1 MIRGPPRATRH
12 DTLFPY
18 TTLFRSRSRGFDTS
32 LNWRPLPDLTIR
44 GGVVYADAR
53 ILEAFPGAP
62 KGTRVQR
69 APEWTGNA
77 SIEYRADLSDSV
89 DLRINPKVDLSS
101 RQLSQL
107 PSVGAPDREPYA
119 DRKST

>member
-1 MIRGPPRATRH
+1 MRIS
-12 DTLFPY
+12 DW
-18 TTLFRSRSRGFDTS
+18 SSDVCS
-32 LNWRPLPDLTIR
+32 SDL
-44 GGVVYADAR
+44 
-53 ILEAFPGAP
+53 P

-89 DLRINPKVDLSS
+89 DLRINPKVDFSS

-107 PSVGAPDREPYA
+107 PSVGAPDRAPYA
-119 DRKST
+119 LVDLIFAVGAQDDNWALAMVGKTLTKQKDRTRVVMGKE

>member
-1 MIRGPPRATRH
+1 MIRRPPRSTRT

-18 TTLFRSRSRGFDTS
+18 TTLFRS
-32 LNWRPLPDLTIR
+32 
-44 GGVVYADAR
+44 
-53 ILEAFPGAP
+53 P

-89 DLRINPKVDLSS
+89 DLRINPKVDFSS

-119 DRKST
+119 LVDLIVAVGAQDDNWEMAQIGRAHV